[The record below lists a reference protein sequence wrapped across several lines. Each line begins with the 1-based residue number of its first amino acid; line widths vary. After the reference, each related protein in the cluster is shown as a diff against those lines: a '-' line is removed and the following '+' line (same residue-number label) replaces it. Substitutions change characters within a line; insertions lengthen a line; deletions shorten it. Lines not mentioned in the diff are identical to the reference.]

1 MSQSIT
7 DKIFAEYENIRSKE
21 SLMRQKRIEQAH
33 EICPELEEI
42 RKEVASKGYSKA
54 MELAKNPDR
63 EQQIRKELFE
73 ENEKLKKRREVL
85 LKEYNIP
92 EDYDKI
98 RYECPICMDTGY
110 AENQK
115 CRCYKAKLTKYSYER
130 SNLSG
135 HMQEMSFDKFEFKYF
150 PDVPEKD
157 GISPLDRIRKIHS
170 EAKQM
175 CENFE
180 EYKRSFLYFG
190 DTGSGKTFLS
200 GCIANALIEKGYSVL
215 YITAGKLFEL
225 MENKKYGRQRDIS
238 DDELIETAYSCDMLI
253 LDDLG
258 AEFPSKLRQAFAYDI
273 LNERILAGKKMIIN
287 TNLNLDELSREY
299 SQRFVS
305 RLFEHFYALRFVVK
319 DIRKQ
324 KMYE

>member
-7 DKIFAEYENIRSKE
+7 DKIMAEYESLRSKE
-21 SLMRQKRIEQAH
+21 NLLRKKRIENAH
-33 EICPELEEI
+33 RLCPELEEI
-42 RKEVASKGYSKA
+42 RTEMASVGYRHA
-54 MELAKNPDR
+54 IELSKNPDK
-63 EQQIRKELFE
+63 EEEIRKALSTEHERLQ
-73 ENEKLKKRREVL
+73 KRRQEL
-85 LKEYNIP
+85 LAENNIP
-92 EDYDKI
+92 ADYDKVH
-98 RYECPICMDTGY
+98 YECTLCMDTGFV
-110 AENQK
+110 ENKK
-115 CRCYKAKLTKYSYER
+115 CRCYKSKLTKYSYER

-135 HMQEMSFDKFEFKYF
+135 HMQDISFDKFDFKYF
-150 PDVPEKD
+150 SDAPEKD
-157 GISPLDRIRKIHS
+157 GISPLERIKKIYS

-175 CENFE
+175 SENFD

-190 DTGSGKTFLS
+190 DTGSGKTFLA
-200 GCIANALIEKGYSVL
+200 GCVANSLIEQGYSVL

-225 MENKKYGRQRDIS
+225 MENKKYGRARDIT
-238 DDELIETAYSCDMLI
+238 DDELIDTAYSCDMLI

-273 LNERILAGKKMIIN
+273 LNERLLAGRKMIIN

-305 RLFEHFYALRFVVK
+305 RLFEHFYAMRFVVK